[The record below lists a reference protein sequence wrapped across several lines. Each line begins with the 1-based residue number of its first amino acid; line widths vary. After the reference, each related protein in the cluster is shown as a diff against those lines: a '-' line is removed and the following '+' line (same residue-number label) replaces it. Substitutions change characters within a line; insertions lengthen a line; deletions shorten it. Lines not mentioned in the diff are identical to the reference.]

1 VKPRRDVLIGLHD
14 VYVGYGGPVVLSD
27 ITVDVCRT
35 DFTAI
40 VGPSGGGKTTLLRV
54 LLGTVRPVAG
64 RVERQPALRMSY
76 VPQLE
81 TVNWDFP
88 LTVFECV
95 LTGITHD
102 RILPWPSRA
111 ERAAVGTLLER
122 LAIGSLHRRH
132 IRELSGGQQQ
142 RMFLARAL
150 MQNPELLILDEPT
163 SGVDTTTRH
172 DILHLLADLHAGG
185 IAIVLSTHDLNG
197 MAAHL
202 PRLICV
208 NQRIIAAG
216 HPDEVIRPLILE
228 QTYGAPMEVL
238 RHLGLPQVV
247 ESPARWAT
255 IRMAG

>member
-1 VKPRRDVLIGLHD
+1 MKPRRDLLIGLHD
-14 VYVGYGGPVVLSD
+14 VAVGYDGPLVLSD

-54 LLGTVRPVAG
+54 LLGTLRPVAG
-64 RVERQPALRMSY
+64 RVERRPALRTSY

-88 LTVFECV
+88 LTVSECV
-95 LTGITHD
+95 LTGITRH
-102 RILPWPSRA
+102 RVVPWPSRA
-111 ERAAVGTLLER
+111 ERAAVGALLDR
-122 LAIGSLHRRH
+122 LGIGSLHRRH

-150 MQNPELLILDEPT
+150 MQDPELLVLDEPT
-163 SGVDTTTRH
+163 SGVDATTRH
-172 DILHLLADLHAGG
+172 EILHLLADLHAGG

-202 PRLICV
+202 PRLVCV
-208 NQRIIAAG
+208 NRRIIAAG
-216 HPDEVIRPLILE
+216 DPDEVIMPLVLE
-228 QTYGAPMEVL
+228 QTYGARMEVL

-255 IRMAG
+255 LRKAG